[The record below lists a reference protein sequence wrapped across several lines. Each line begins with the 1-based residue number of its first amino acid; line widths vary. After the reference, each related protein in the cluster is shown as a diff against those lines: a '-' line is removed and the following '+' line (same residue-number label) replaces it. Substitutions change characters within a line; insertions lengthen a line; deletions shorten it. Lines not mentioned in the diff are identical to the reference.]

1 MNIKN
6 LFRPTKGKFYI
17 IISLIFW
24 LIVEYIT
31 VWHSKFKE
39 WLHVL
44 PLGSIQYL
52 IIIFIFYHFIF
63 RKKWNEKKVF
73 ITMLVV
79 MYFFEIVLWQ
89 NSLALN
95 VFGSLLL
102 ISIWGFLTF
111 IPFWIVNKSLRE
123 HKWQAIYY
131 SLWILVAII
140 MGLLLYF
147 KQNS

>member
-6 LFRPTKGKFYI
+6 LFRPAKGKLYI
-17 IISLIFW
+17 IFSFILWI
-24 LIVEYIT
+24 IVEFIT
-31 VWHSKFKE
+31 VWHSRLDA
-39 WLHVL
+39 WLSTMPWASL
-44 PLGSIQYL
+44 QYL
-52 IIIFIFYHFIF
+52 FIVLIFYCLLF
-63 RKKWNEKKVF
+63 RLKWSEKKVF
-73 ITMLVV
+73 IAMIIV
-79 MYFFEIVLWQ
+79 MYGFEFLWQ
-89 NSLALN
+89 NYFALN
-95 VFGSLLL
+95 IFGSLLL

-123 HKWQAIYY
+123 HKWPAIYY

>member
-6 LFRPTKGKFYI
+6 FFQPSKGKLYI
-17 IISLIFW
+17 IISFIFW

-31 VWHSKFKE
+31 VWHSKFNE
-39 WLHVL
+39 WLHNL
-44 PLGSIQYL
+44 PLTSIQYWVL
-52 IIIFIFYHFIF
+52 IFIFYYFLF
-63 RKKWNEKKVF
+63 RKKWSEKRIF
-73 ITMLVV
+73 IMMLVI

-95 VFGSLLL
+95 IFGSLLL

-111 IPFWIVNKSLRE
+111 IPFWIVNKSIRE

-131 SLWILVAII
+131 SLWMLVALI

-147 KQNS
+147 K